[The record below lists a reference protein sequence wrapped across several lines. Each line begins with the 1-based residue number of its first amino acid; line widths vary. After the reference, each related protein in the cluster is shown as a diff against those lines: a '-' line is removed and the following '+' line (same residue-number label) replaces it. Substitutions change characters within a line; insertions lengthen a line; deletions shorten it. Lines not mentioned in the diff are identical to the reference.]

1 MGETKYTRE
10 QLIAALT
17 AEYELLYKELDLEDF
32 QSISEY
38 AEALQAMPYER
49 LLVET
54 GADNTLNSLDE
65 YMSRHLT

>member
-38 AEALQAMPYER
+38 AEALEAMPYER
-49 LLVET
+49 LFLET
-54 GADNTLNSLDE
+54 GVDDTLNSLDK

>member
-17 AEYELLYKELDLEDF
+17 AEYELLYKEIDLEDF

-38 AEALQAMPYER
+38 AEALQAMSYER

-65 YMSRHLT
+65 YMSSHLT

>member
-17 AEYELLYKELDLEDF
+17 AEYELLCKELDLEDF

-38 AEALQAMPYER
+38 AEALQAMSYER

-65 YMSRHLT
+65 YMSSHLT

>member
-17 AEYELLYKELDLEDF
+17 SEYELLYKELDLEDF

-38 AEALQAMPYER
+38 AEALQALSYEQ

-65 YMSRHLT
+65 YMNSHLT